1 MENKSITN
9 FVLMDV
15 EKKKK
20 NEKRE
25 LFVLA

>member
-1 MENKSITN
+1 MKNKSITN